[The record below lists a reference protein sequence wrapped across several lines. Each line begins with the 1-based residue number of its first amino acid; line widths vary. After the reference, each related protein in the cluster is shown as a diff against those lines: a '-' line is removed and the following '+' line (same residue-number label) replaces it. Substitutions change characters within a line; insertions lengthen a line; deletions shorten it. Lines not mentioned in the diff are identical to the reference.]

1 MSASAEDGA
10 ALQQFCLL
18 AKSAKG
24 AGCASLIGQAI
35 EHPGVFVF
43 GELLDMPSV
52 KEARANS
59 TTRRSAAPYHRPTR
73 PIHTRRPLASQLAGT
88 AAAPHL
94 ELLKLFA
101 WGTWTDYKGACPRPV
116 PRRADPPLHV
126 HVHEHERVHCVCTA
140 CARAAHH
147 AAPGRSLHAAR
158 VSLTRLSHAPLSRA
172 SRSGGAGQAAQLPA
186 LSEAQASKLKM
197 LSVVTLSTKSKLISY
212 DELMREIEARSPPP
226 PRGAW
231 GAGGEGRGGA
241 GATRGEGG
249 GRRGDRRR
257 GGARRAEGGGAAG
270 GEAWKKGGRE
280 EAP

>member
-126 HVHEHERVHCVCTA
+126 HVHEHEHERVHCVCTA

-158 VSLTRLSHAPLSRA
+158 ASLTRLSHAPLSRA
-172 SRSGGAGQAAQLPA
+172 PLTRFSLRRCRPGRAATRAVRGAGEQAQDA
-186 LSEAQASKLKM
+186 LGGDPEHQVQADL
-197 LSVVTLSTKSKLISY
+197 V
-212 DELMREIEARSPPP
+212 R
-226 PRGAW
+226 
-231 GAGGEGRGGA
+231 
-241 GATRGEGG
+241 
-249 GRRGDRRR
+249 
-257 GGARRAEGGGAAG
+257 
-270 GEAWKKGGRE
+270 
-280 EAP
+280 